1 MTDQGRALAAAEGP
15 GPSSPLIRIG
25 FVPLTDAAPLVVA
38 AERGFFAEEGMRV
51 ELHRQI
57 GWGNV
62 RDKLTFGQLDA
73 AHALVGMPLWSV
85 LGRERFAEP
94 LVAVMNLGVGADAIT
109 FGRRLTDAGVATAAG
124 LAEWVGGGARPGGGA
139 GGDVPVLAH
148 VFGCSVHHY
157 LLRAWLAAGGVD
169 PDRDVRLC
177 VVPPAQV
184 ARQLEKGYLDGF
196 CCGEPYNT
204 LSDAGGFGRLVA
216 VTADV
221 VPGHPDKVLA
231 VTRRWA
237 AAHADLLPRL
247 CRAVLRGLRFC
258 DDDRNLPAV
267 AEALARPQYLA
278 VPAEAIV
285 RSLALLRTFAGPGP
299 SRAVGPGGVGGAA
312 RSPPRSAF
320 PNVTHHA
327 WYAGQMARWGHLEA
341 GADGPAL
348 AAACVSADGYRAGRR
363 RRWAS
368 PVPGRGRA
376 ADAAAGGD
384 VRDGATAAGPPGRSP
399 HG

>member
-1 MTDQGRALAAAEGP
+1 MTDDGRTSAAAEGGL
-15 GPSSPLIRIG
+15 GPSSPRVRIG

-38 AERGFFAEEGMRV
+38 AERGFFAEEGLRV

-85 LGRERFAEP
+85 LRRDRFAEP

-109 FGRRLTDAGVATAAG
+109 FGRRLSDAGVATAAG
-124 LAEWVGGGARPGGGA
+124 LAEWVGGGARSGGA
-139 GGDVPVLAH
+139 DVPVLAH
-148 VFGCSVHHY
+148 VFDSSAHHY

-177 VVPPAQV
+177 VMPPAQV

-204 LSDAGGFGRLVA
+204 LSDAGRFGRLVA

-237 AAHADLLPRL
+237 ESHAGLLPRL

-258 DDDRNLPAV
+258 DDDRNLGAV
-267 AEALARPQYLA
+267 AEVLARPEYLA
-278 VPAEAIV
+278 LPAEAIH
-285 RSLALLRTFAGPGP
+285 RSLTLLRTF
-299 SRAVGPGGVGGAA
+299 VGPGSGRATVPVESRGRPFDPAV
-312 RSPPRSAF
+312 AF
-320 PNVTHHA
+320 PSVTHHA

-341 GADGPAL
+341 GADVPAL
-348 AAACVSADGYRAGRR
+348 AAACVSADAYR
-363 RRWAS
+363 
-368 PVPGRGRA
+368 RA
-376 ADAAAGGD
+376 ADDLGVACPAGDAPPMRLRTGTFTMEPPLAAVG
-384 VRDGATAAGPPGRSP
+384 
-399 HG
+399 